1 MTLKSAAL
9 LQLSVNPV
17 QPGCWW
23 VTVPHG
29 DTVADWVDVLA
40 EEAQKRW
47 LGRVAVVDAAAILI
61 SNLRVWEN
69 LILPVWQRDNV
80 PLAALEESVNS
91 VFDMA
96 QVAQVQREKLVMQLP
111 AALDKAERR
120 LVVLLRSVL
129 IDPVC
134 VIIEEDAWHDLMGRS
149 QDSPHARLLAR
160 LQQSDCLI
168 VVGSSPVPDGF
179 GRADIVERG

>member
-1 MTLKSAAL
+1 MTLQSAAL

-17 QPGCWW
+17 QPGRWW

-29 DTVADWVDVLA
+29 EAVADWVDMLA

-111 AALDKAERR
+111 AVLDKAERR

-129 IDPVC
+129 IGPAC
-134 VIIEEDAWHDLMGRS
+134 VIFEDDQWHDLAART
-149 QDSPHARLLAR
+149 QDSPPARLFAR
-160 LQQSDCLI
+160 LQQSECLI
-168 VVGSSPVPDGF
+168 VVGLSPAPDGF
-179 GRADIVERG
+179 GRVAIVE